1 MTNHFTYT
9 WLFKSLISAD
19 KIWPAISNTDFL
31 MKSIGESPVM
41 PMNLRFIERARISSD
56 HFESLDLKCREKY
69 QWEAPYH
76 LSIKR
81 FNSDGYFRQLH
92 ISIHLT
98 DTPLGCDVSIRFK
111 GRTNGLTGK
120 LIAYRSFSNSSR
132 NRYVKLLSSHGYK
145 AAIDS
150 EGPVIRN
157 SSTVRLS
164 DSWNKCFSR
173 LTENGVDPDLSIK
186 LIRLLQTSDDQQL
199 KRLYPIRLSEIWGRS
214 LQDVLKM
221 MFQASKLDILDH
233 SWIVDCPQCRQPAKN
248 FTKLSGVSPGVSCDA
263 CGHEFETDL
272 HRSVQLTFSPNHT
285 VREKSNLTFALSNP
299 THNSNIRLKTYLEP
313 GQIRIIKVDL
323 NRGRYKITDS
333 KSESV
338 TYIDVE
344 PDGNSNA
351 SIIFFDG
358 DADTRNLTLSS
369 EPNLILYNKSR
380 YPLTV
385 ECEDLNHEMYK
396 ISPIEVTAQP
406 TYCNLF
412 PGELLQE
419 KEQVAAKDLT
429 VLFTDLSNSSDIY
442 NTRGDDSA
450 TGLVMNHFDVLE
462 AMINSERGA
471 IVKTNGD
478 SVMALF
484 PKPVYAVRAF
494 QKAQE
499 AFKNQAETQRSIL
512 LKGGIHTGDCVSVI
526 LNNRIDYFGSTVNIA
541 SRLVEYAKPEEVIIS
556 NSSYLCPELRE
567 YLYKDQEELKMQE
580 FNTKLR
586 GFEHQIFEAKR
597 ISLRN
602 SPLRLVV

>member
-9 WLFKSLISAD
+9 WLFKSLLSAE

-31 MKSIGESPVM
+31 MKSIGESPVR

-76 LSIKR
+76 LSIKS

-98 DTPLGCDVSIRFK
+98 DTDLGCDVSIRFK

-120 LIAYRSFSNSSR
+120 LIAYRSFSNSAR
-132 NRYVKLLSSHGYK
+132 NRYVKVLSSHGYT
-145 AAIDS
+145 ASTDAES
-150 EGPVIRN
+150 PVIRN
-157 SSTVRLS
+157 SHNVKLP
-164 DSWNKCFSR
+164 DSWNKSYTR
-173 LTENGVDPDLSIK
+173 LTKNGVDADLSEK

-221 MFQASKLDILDH
+221 MFQASKLDILNH
-233 SWIVDCPQCRQPAKN
+233 SWIVDCPQCKQPAKN
-248 FTKLSGVSPGVSCDA
+248 FTKLSAVSPDISCDT

-272 HRSVQLTFSPNHT
+272 HRSVHLSFSPNT
-285 VREKSNLTFALSNP
+285 AVRKKSGLTFALSNP
-299 THNSNIRLKTYLEP
+299 THNSDIRLKTYLEP
-313 GQIRIIKVDL
+313 GQIRIIKIDL
-323 NRGRYKITDS
+323 KRGRYKITDS
-333 KSESV
+333 KTEAV
-338 TYIDVE
+338 TYITVE
-344 PDGNSNA
+344 PDGDHNA
-351 SIIFFDG
+351 SIIFFD
-358 DADTRNLTLSS
+358 DDTDIQNLRLSS
-369 EPNLILYNKSR
+369 NPNLILYNKNR
-380 YPLTV
+380 YPLTI
-385 ECEDLNHEMYK
+385 ECEDLNHELYK
-396 ISPIEVTAQP
+396 ISPVEVTTQP

-419 KEQVAAKDLT
+419 KEQLPARDLT

-499 AFKNQAETQRSIL
+499 AFKNQVETQRSIL
-512 LKGGIHTGDCVSVI
+512 LKGGIHTGDCVAVI
-526 LNNRIDYFGSTVNIA
+526 LNNRIDYFGATVNIA

-567 YLYKDQEELKMQE
+567 YLHKDQEELKMQE
-580 FNTKLR
+580 FNTKLK
-586 GFEHQIFEAKR
+586 GFEGQIFEVKR
-597 ISLRN
+597 ISLHS